1 VLVVKMLKMYSLKN
15 HPITQPAIEAKTY
28 EIKPNILSLVQQ
40 NQFEGSTAEDSGL
53 HYIHSNMRHDAHKI
67 C

>member
-1 VLVVKMLKMYSLKN
+1 MYSLKN

-40 NQFEGSTAEDSGL
+40 NQFGSSAVENSGFHL
-53 HYIHSNMRHDAHKI
+53 NTFSLRYVT
-67 C
+67 